1 MPTGPFRQMLLKPI
15 EQQVAFQQ
23 QLLLAIEERL
33 ESVIEFALEDLR
45 QIFQQILVTVDLSL
59 GGL

>member
-33 ESVIEFALEDLR
+33 ESVIKYSLKNLR
-45 QIFQQILVTVDLSL
+45 QIFKQILVTVDLSL

>member
-1 MPTGPFRQMLLKPI
+1 MLLKPI

>member
-1 MPTGPFRQMLLKPI
+1 MPTGPFRQMLLQPI
-15 EQQVAFQQ
+15 EQQVAFLQ

>member
-15 EQQVAFQQ
+15 EQQVAFLQ

-45 QIFQQILVTVDLSL
+45 EIFQKILVTVDLSL

>member
-23 QLLLAIEERL
+23 QLLLAIEERV